1 MGQTDLHSS
10 RDSDRL
16 GHVSAT
22 SGLTPPR
29 SYLLRDS
36 GTSWKI
42 SHLKKKKKGR
52 EQGDQQLLQG
62 GGASVIQNGV
72 FHKLST
78 AQATETHACVLGGGS
93 GNETVSRNE

>member
-1 MGQTDLHSS
+1 MGQTDLRSS

-22 SGLTPPR
+22 SGLTPR

-52 EQGDQQLLQG
+52 EQGDQQLLQR
-62 GGASVIQNGV
+62 GGASVIQNGA
-72 FHKLST
+72 FQKLST
-78 AQATETHACVLGGGS
+78 AQATETHACVLGRGS
-93 GNETVSRNE
+93 GNEKVSRNE